1 MNVWHAMTIT
11 EHWNT
16 HPKHFWLR
24 GEQPSETLRFDAD
37 TRMWHVYGYPEAQH
51 LLSDPAT
58 FSSHTGRLI
67 PETEEFSA
75 GSLTQ
80 LDPPRHT
87 KLRKLVNQAF
97 TPRVVAG
104 LEPRIRTIAADL
116 LDAAPP
122 DRIDLVGDFAYP
134 LPVIVIA
141 ELLGVPSSDRQLF
154 RRWVD
159 RMLSRSSE
167 FSLRE
172 RSESEEQELQEAL
185 RQVKEMSAYIGEHAA
200 RRRSEPRE
208 DLLTKLVQA
217 EVDGIRLTDQEVV
230 NFANLLLIAGHITTT
245 MLVGNTVLCLDGHP
259 AERARVLADRSL
271 VPAAIEES
279 LRMLTPFPV
288 LSRVTNAQTEL
299 GGRTIGAD
307 QLLMVWIGAAN
318 RDPRQFS
325 QPHTFDLDRD
335 PNPHLAFG
343 RGIHFCVGA
352 PLARLEG
359 RVATNLLLDRYPG
372 LRCDPQDPPVFMPT
386 PNMIGTNK
394 LPLLLT

>member
-1 MNVWHAMTIT
+1 MTT
-11 EHWNT
+11 PEGWNT
-16 HPKHFWLR
+16 HPKQFWLR
-24 GEQPSETLRFDAD
+24 GEQPPEPVRFDAGAD
-37 TRMWHVYGYPEAQH
+37 MWHVYGYPEAH
-51 LLSDPAT
+51 RLLGDFTT

-67 PETEEFSA
+67 PEAEDFAA

-104 LEPRIRTIAADL
+104 LEPRIRAIATDL
-116 LDAAPP
+116 LEASDPH
-122 DRIDLVGDFAYP
+122 RMDLVGDLAYP
-134 LPVIVIA
+134 LPVTVIA
-141 ELLGVPSSDRQLF
+141 ELLGVPSSDRDLF
-154 RRWVD
+154 HRWVD
-159 RMLSRSSE
+159 TMLSRSRE

-172 RSESEEQELQEAL
+172 RSESEEQDLQESL
-185 RQVKEMSAYIGEHAA
+185 RQLKEMSSYIGEHAA
-200 RRRSEPRE
+200 RRRKEPRD
-208 DLLTKLVQA
+208 DLLTKLVEA
-217 EVDGIRLTDQEVV
+217 EVDGVRLTDQEVV

-245 MLVGNTVLCLDGHP
+245 MLMGNTVLCLDAHP
-259 AERARVLADRSL
+259 RERARVQADRSL

-279 LRMLTPFPV
+279 LRVLTPFPV
-288 LSRVTNAQTEL
+288 LGRVTDTETEL

-307 QLLMVWIGAAN
+307 ELVMVWIGAAN
-318 RDPRQFS
+318 RDPRRFPR
-325 QPHTFDLDRD
+325 PHEFDLDRD

-359 RVATNLLLDRYPG
+359 RVAVNLLLDRHPH

-386 PNMIGTNK
+386 PNMTGAQR
-394 LPLLLT
+394 LPVLLS